1 MLTGASECF
10 VAAPGVV
17 IDAVFAAVVEA
28 SVTDG
33 IEAVANVVARP
44 ATAVVV
50 VGVVI
55 EPPEFCP
62 LAGSPDAVVRSPFVV
77 GVVADGL
84 SVGNPVVFN
93 PAGKLPPS

>member
-1 MLTGASECF
+1 MLTGAAECF

-17 IDAVFAAVVEA
+17 VDAVFAAIVEA

-33 IEAVANVVARP
+33 LEAVANVVARP

-50 VGVVI
+50 VGVVV
-55 EPPEFCP
+55 EPPGFCP
-62 LAGSPDAVVRSPFVV
+62 MAGSCDAVVRSPFGV

-93 PAGKLPPS
+93 PASTVPPS

>member
-1 MLTGASECF
+1 MLTGAAECF

-17 IDAVFAAVVEA
+17 VDAVFAAIVEA

-50 VGVVI
+50 VGVV
-55 EPPEFCP
+55 
-62 LAGSPDAVVRSPFVV
+62 
-77 GVVADGL
+77 ADGI

-93 PAGKLPPS
+93 PAGAFPPS